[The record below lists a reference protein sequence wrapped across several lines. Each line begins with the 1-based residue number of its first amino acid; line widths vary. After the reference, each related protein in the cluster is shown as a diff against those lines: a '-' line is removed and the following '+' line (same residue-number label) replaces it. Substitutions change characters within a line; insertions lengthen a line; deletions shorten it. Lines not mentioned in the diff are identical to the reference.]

1 MTTMWSVGETTSS
14 RSDLRKRGTQ
24 SSSFSQKRLLPKVD
38 PFQRCSVCSRSVSSF
53 LQNRTSSEAHAVMLS
68 CAHIVCDAC
77 FEKLGA
83 SVLDVNNH
91 GSVKCVLCHCMVTF
105 TLLPSLQDTKRLACC
120 NGCAQMADRECLQCS
135 VKLCCKCA
143 EEHNRLSHFIKK
155 ALPSSSVFPLPLK
168 YVQCWTHMRRFIS
181 RCKLCDQLL
190 CSECPPTSNK
200 ENGCLEHIRASL
212 SSSDFDLEDNML
224 HAERLQEEIAFAM
237 DAARGLRDEL
247 CTRANLLKN
256 EICAHIYYM
265 MNAVLSRGFQLLS
278 EVRQEE
284 EAANKQ
290 LDDVVSRCSHAQR
303 HLDTACELDER
314 VRDVN
319 LLKDADSADF
329 YKCLSYQLFRPVFT
343 LLKESQKS
351 LPKNSATLLLNVE
364 SIKTQDVIDKVGSW
378 GSAITSTC
386 RDLGSEP
393 TTRKLPPLRPEE
405 AWDAKTPPPV
415 IGKNDTLDLHVSP
428 REVPLFF
435 LSAFNNLWM
444 KFILN
449 ASKPDSFPVLQ
460 PGDCDPIPPCSQ
472 TAPNSPHRLSEVQC
486 IPSSSERRV
495 SAAISPRARS
505 LSTGIIVHRILALHS
520 EDPPFRDSKHLLRSH
535 EELFCIGLRLCSKRD
550 VKIKRTQLVKLVGDT
565 LEKIDWETPFYSA
578 KMHYDEYPTHVWNA
592 SDMSDVEEIFDAL
605 SASSLFHGWPYNKLF
620 PIAMVLYVANFH
632 FNNFCE
638 YFNTRSDIET
648 VSKRKDSEDK
658 SGCFYV
664 ENGSPHASSVSQGYG
679 CNEAADGV
687 NSPSR
692 YSPSR
697 QTSFADEKD
706 SSNRRERERLIVK
719 IRRVGHS
726 TPSVSQPETPPALQ
740 QDHEAHISVSIG
752 ERQLDKDGS
761 HAFCWTCNDNPGS
774 EEEVKGMCSKCP
786 RVFHAK
792 CHIPPIAGSWDD
804 TPDDWVCSIC
814 EDVRNDGSASS
825 ELKLCFKVLLC
836 CYEHAECAS
845 CFAQPVPANT
855 PGYYKV
861 IENPMDL
868 GTVALQ
874 LQSPSHIM
882 PVHEFIEKM
891 NTIFRN
897 CSRFNPRSSPVA
909 EAGRKVWYSYQSAVK
924 KYLPSYTKD
933 IWLYVSLHD
942 RKVSLQKRRK
952 KPLCKI
958 DLKAPKLSTV

>member
-1 MTTMWSVGETTSS
+1 MWTVLAVLFVLQSVHCMRDAEETEWNRYGYLVKVLSQSPTNESRVIGCTGTLITPSLVLTSS
-14 RSDLRKRGTQ
+14 KCIAADEGEVGNAIVIFAKGTSHRKRAVGAIKHDDSVALLEIIPIRDEMCPPPPAPVRLSRLPVNVTLNAIPWNPVDLDGLPEKKCRINGFETKNVTNFSTDHVTMQAEVQLVKAGDAILVEVAEGTPICWDDIG
-24 SSSFSQKRLLPKVD
+24 LPLECMLDDETWTQVGFLESVVKE
-38 PFQRCSVCSRSVSSF
+38 VCSRSVSSF

-135 VKLCCKCA
+135 VK
-143 EEHNRLSHFIKK
+143 
-155 ALPSSSVFPLPLK
+155 
-168 YVQCWTHMRRFIS
+168 
-181 RCKLCDQLL
+181 
-190 CSECPPTSNK
+190 
-200 ENGCLEHIRASL
+200 
-212 SSSDFDLEDNML
+212 
-224 HAERLQEEIAFAM
+224 M

-343 LLKESQKS
+343 LLKESQKT

-472 TAPNSPHRLSEVQC
+472 T
-486 IPSSSERRV
+486 
-495 SAAISPRARS
+495 
-505 LSTGIIVHRILALHS
+505 
-520 EDPPFRDSKHLLRSH
+520 DPPFRDSKHLLRSH
-535 EELFCIGLRLCSKRD
+535 EELFCIGLRLCSKRGKSVD
-550 VKIKRTQLVKLVGDT
+550 IHVKIKRTQLVKLVGDT

-679 CNEAADGV
+679 CNEV
-687 NSPSR
+687 CIW
-692 YSPSR
+692 
-697 QTSFADEKD
+697 TDE
-706 SSNRRERERLIVK
+706 LV
-719 IRRVGHS
+719 
-726 TPSVSQPETPPALQ
+726 
-740 QDHEAHISVSIG
+740 
-752 ERQLDKDGS
+752 
-761 HAFCWTCNDNPGS
+761 
-774 EEEVKGMCSKCP
+774 
-786 RVFHAK
+786 
-792 CHIPPIAGSWDD
+792 
-804 TPDDWVCSIC
+804 
-814 EDVRNDGSASS
+814 VR
-825 ELKLCFKVLLC
+825 
-836 CYEHAECAS
+836 
-845 CFAQPVPANT
+845 
-855 PGYYKV
+855 
-861 IENPMDL
+861 
-868 GTVALQ
+868 
-874 LQSPSHIM
+874 
-882 PVHEFIEKM
+882 
-891 NTIFRN
+891 
-897 CSRFNPRSSPVA
+897 
-909 EAGRKVWYSYQSAVK
+909 
-924 KYLPSYTKD
+924 
-933 IWLYVSLHD
+933 
-942 RKVSLQKRRK
+942 
-952 KPLCKI
+952 
-958 DLKAPKLSTV
+958 